1 MTSVFTLSRVAG
13 LCLLAGAAHASPV
26 HVSTAADAGVPVP
39 PTVYA
44 PAARYQP
51 AAPDAASPDRAW
63 REQNRIVAAQNS
75 MMLTM
80 GGQAPGADPH
90 AGHAGHAPAAAADP
104 HAGHQMAGAGNMS
117 GAAKPCCAGEGCC
130 CKDSGARGACCG
142 KDLADAPQ
150 SCAPARPAPASDG
163 APSGGHQ
170 HGAHR

>member
-1 MTSVFTLSRVAG
+1 MTSAITLSRVAA

-26 HVSTAADAGVPVP
+26 PVPVPAADAGVPVP

-80 GGQAPGADPH
+80 GGQAHGADPH
-90 AGHAGHAPAAAADP
+90 AGHTGHAPAAGP
-104 HAGHQMAGAGNMS
+104 HAGHAMAGS
-117 GAAKPCCAGEGCC
+117 GAMPAAARPCCAGEGCC
-130 CKDSGARGACCG
+130 CKDSASKGACCG
-142 KDLADAPQ
+142 KDAAGAPQ
-150 SCAPARPAPASDG
+150 SCAPAQPAPASGG
-163 APSGGHQ
+163 APSRGHQ
-170 HGAHR
+170 HGAHP